1 LGKKK
6 LGAFD
11 DEDEVQGCVAVS
23 TPLFWYVASRLDCT
37 YFAKGFEKV
46 GDGGEEQSGLIRVG
60 GDILSVAVPRRLRSN
75 PRGAV
80 APP

>member
-1 LGKKK
+1 M
-6 LGAFD
+6 
-11 DEDEVQGCVAVS
+11 
-23 TPLFWYVASRLDCT
+23 
-37 YFAKGFEKV
+37 

-60 GDILSVAVPRRLRSN
+60 GDMLSVKIVAVPRRLRSN